1 MNKQENYA
9 VYYKIIISYKEG
21 KNREGDSSWGMN
33 INKMIGR
40 DLFER
45 NTFEQRIE
53 DEVVGSV
60 DIG

>member
-1 MNKQENYA
+1 MCC
-9 VYYKIIISYKEG
+9 KIIISYKEG
-21 KNREGDSSWGMN
+21 KSREGDSSWGMN

-45 NTFEQRIE
+45 NTFGQRIE